1 MDRSTTHKKLDS
13 LIDKHGHRKSLA
25 LDNEYSTSSSEEDSS
40 KTELSDASK
49 IESTDAS
56 KIELT
61 DATPS
66 DSQLLDESI
75 LSEASSVQDNGE
87 LRSRK
92 PKKRKHTA
100 DSTVTLD
107 GVIGD
112 VSKREKIL
120 LKRKKQLDKKH
131 KSDPTRYLS
140 RFNDISFKEKS
151 ASIFES
157 DEFYNTDYFGFYILF
172 YLSTAF
178 VVLNSLVHAYLENT
192 IPFYNWTV
200 VKLLRKDISKVALV
214 DALMYATSFLAFD
227 LQWACKKGY
236 VTWRKFGWYAQA
248 VYDFVYLFFWIWL
261 ALESGLNLPWIAR
274 IFLVLHS
281 LVFIMKMHSYA
292 YYNGYLWE
300 VYNEGLFAEEYLE
313 KLTEGEAVLPDR
325 HEKDETIKSLKESI
339 AFTKYEL
346 EFQSNATTNNDTH
359 HEFDAKRVDVPFHE
373 LQEQGIIKF
382 PQNLTLYN
390 YFEYSMYPTLVYTI
404 NFPRTKRIRWRYTFG
419 KICGIFGIF
428 FLMIT
433 IAEHQLLPVVLR
445 CAHARNLPTHERVIQ
460 YFLILIDMIPPF
472 FMEYMLT
479 FFLIWNEILNAIG
492 ELSRYPD
499 RDFYGPWWSCVDFSE
514 FANQW
519 NIVVHKFLLRHVY
532 HSSISA
538 LNVSR
543 PQAALITFLL
553 SSLVHELAMYVIF
566 GKLRGYLLLFQMSQ
580 IPLILMA
587 RSKFMRGRKVLGN
600 VICWVG
606 FISGPSI
613 ICTLY
618 LVF

>member
-1 MDRSTTHKKLDS
+1 MPKTRTHEKLDS
-13 LIDKHGHRKSLA
+13 LIDKRGHRHSLA
-25 LDNEYSTSSSEEDSS
+25 IDNEYHSSSSEEDNSRI
-40 KTELSDASK
+40 KLSD
-49 IESTDAS
+49 TV
-56 KIELT
+56 
-61 DATPS
+61 PS
-66 DSQLLDESI
+66 DSQLLDESV
-75 LSEASSVQDNGE
+75 LSETSSVKENGE

-92 PKKRKHTA
+92 TKKRTATA

-112 VSKREKIL
+112 VSKREKIM
-120 LKRKKQLDKKH
+120 LKRQRQLDKKH
-131 KSDPTRYLS
+131 KSDPTKFLS

-172 YLSTAF
+172 WLCTAF

-192 IPFYNWTV
+192 VPFYQWTV
-200 VKLLRKDISKVALV
+200 VRLLRKDIFKVALV

-227 LQWACKKGY
+227 LQWACKNGY
-236 VTWRKFGWYAQA
+236 VTWKRFGWYAQG
-248 VYDFVYLFFWIWL
+248 VYEFVYLFFWIWL
-261 ALESGLNLPWIAR
+261 ALERCLNFPWIAR
-274 IFLVLHS
+274 IFLILHS
-281 LVFIMKMHSYA
+281 LVFVMKMHSYA

-300 VYNEGLFAEEYLE
+300 TYNEGLFAEEYLE
-313 KLTEGEAVLPDR
+313 RLTEGEAVLPKG
-325 HEKDETIKSLKESI
+325 HEKDETIKALKESI

-346 EFQSNATTNNDTH
+346 EFQSHATTKNDTH
-359 HEFDAKRVDVPFHE
+359 HEFDVKRVDIPFHE

-382 PQNLTLYN
+382 PQNLTLHN
-390 YFEYSMYPTLVYTI
+390 YYEYSMYPTLVYTI
-404 NFPRTKRIRWRYTFG
+404 NFPRTKRIRWRYTIG
-419 KICGIFGIF
+419 KITGIFGIF

-433 IAEHQLLPVVLR
+433 VAENNLLPVVLR
-445 CAHARNLPTHERVIQ
+445 CAQARTLPTHERVIQ

-479 FFLIWNEILNAIG
+479 FFIIWNEILNAIG
-492 ELSRYPD
+492 ELSRYAD

-538 LNVSR
+538 LNVNKA
-543 PQAALITFLL
+543 QAAIITFAI
-553 SSLVHELAMYVIF
+553 SSVVHELAMYVIF

-587 RSKFMRGRKVLGN
+587 RSKFMKGRKVIGN
-600 VICWVG
+600 MICWVG

>member
-1 MDRSTTHKKLDS
+1 MTGTHEKLDS
-13 LIDKHGHRKSLA
+13 LIDKRGHRQA
-25 LDNEYSTSSSEEDSS
+25 LSMDNEYQTSSSEEDNS
-40 KTELSDASK
+40 KIELSDAV
-49 IESTDAS
+49 
-56 KIELT
+56 
-61 DATPS
+61 PS
-66 DSQLLDESI
+66 DSQMLDESAA
-75 LSEASSVQDNGE
+75 LSETSSIQETGGE

-92 PKKRKHTA
+92 TKKKRTGTS

-112 VSKREKIL
+112 VSKREKIM
-120 LKRKKQLDKKH
+120 LKRKRQLDKKH

-140 RFNDISFKEKS
+140 RFNDISFKATS
-151 ASIFES
+151 ASIFDS

-172 YLSTAF
+172 WLCTAF
-178 VVLNSLVHAYLENT
+178 VALNSLVHAYFENT
-192 IPFYNWTV
+192 VPFFEWTV
-200 VKLLRKDISKVALV
+200 VKLLRQDLFKVAFV
-214 DALMYATSFLAFD
+214 DGLMYATSYFAFD
-227 LQWACKKGY
+227 LQWACRKGF
-236 VTWRKFGWYAQA
+236 VTWKRFGWWAQGIF
-248 VYDFVYLFFWIWL
+248 DFFYLFFWIWL
-261 ALESGLNLPWIAR
+261 ALEHCLNFPWIAR
-274 IFLVLHS
+274 IFLILHS

-300 VYNEGLFAEEYLE
+300 VYNEGLFAEDYLDR
-313 KLTEGEAVLPDR
+313 LTDGEVVLPNG
-325 HEKDETIKSLKESI
+325 HEKDETIKALKESI

-346 EFQSNATTNNDTH
+346 EYQSHATTNTDIH
-359 HEFDAKRVDVPFHE
+359 HEFDVARVDIPFHE

-382 PQNLTLYN
+382 PQNITLRN
-390 YFEYSMYPTLVYTI
+390 FFDYSMYPTLVYTI
-404 NFPRTKRIRWRYTFG
+404 NFPRTKRIRWRYALG
-419 KICGIFGIF
+419 KIIGIFGIF
-428 FLMIT
+428 FLMVT
-433 IAEHQLLPVVLR
+433 VAENSLLGIVQR
-445 CAHARNLPTHERVIQ
+445 CAVARTLPTHERVIQ
-460 YFLILIDMIPPF
+460 YFLILVDMIPPF

-479 FFLIWNEILNAIG
+479 FFIIWNEILNAIG
-492 ELSRYPD
+492 ELSRYAD

-538 LNVSR
+538 LNVSKA
-543 PQAALITFLL
+543 QAAIITFAL

-587 RSKFMRGRKVLGN
+587 RSKFMKGRKVLGN
-600 VICWVG
+600 IICWFG